1 MHSEPQ
7 ISNLANGT
15 NHLSYDEL
23 VEMLR
28 CARRTFTRD
37 WAILAV
43 GYWHGLRNQEIAK
56 LRLNDIDWSSQTMTV
71 CRLKSSLRT
80 TQPIVKAKGKPELC
94 EWTAIKAWLRERKS
108 PSDYLFTSKRD
119 DSCIGEKQ
127 MNRIFKKYLQMASVE
142 RVARGGKAIAK
153 YARAD
158 KNSKIGWKA
167 CTLSLHSLKHTRGS
181 LAAIAGTN
189 PLDIKMIL
197 GHKSLSSTE
206 RYVHP
211 KQDESWQRNLRLEL
225 YA

>member
-1 MHSEPQ
+1 MPTKNE
-7 ISNLANGT
+7 ISALANQT

-23 VEMLR
+23 IDILR
-28 CARRTFTRD
+28 CAQRTSTRD
-37 WAILAV
+37 WAILVV

-56 LRLNDIDWSSQTMTV
+56 LRLNDIDWSSQTITV
-71 CRLKSSLRT
+71 RRLKASLRT

-94 EWTAIKAWLRERKS
+94 EWTAVKAWLRERRS

-119 DSCIGEKQ
+119 DSSIGEKQ
-127 MNRIFKKYLQMASVE
+127 MNRIFKKYLQMASAE
-142 RVARGGKAIAK
+142 RVARGGKVIAK
-153 YARAD
+153 YARGD

-167 CTLSLHSLKHTRGS
+167 CNLSLHSLKHTRGS

-211 KQDESWQRNLRLEL
+211 KQDESWRRNLRLEL
-225 YA
+225 YS

>member
-1 MHSEPQ
+1 
-7 ISNLANGT
+7 
-15 NHLSYDEL
+15 
-23 VEMLR
+23 
-28 CARRTFTRD
+28 
-37 WAILAV
+37 
-43 GYWHGLRNQEIAK
+43 
-56 LRLNDIDWSSQTMTV
+56 
-71 CRLKSSLRT
+71 
-80 TQPIVKAKGKPELC
+80 
-94 EWTAIKAWLRERKS
+94 LRERQS

-127 MNRIFKKYLQMASVE
+127 MNRIFKKYLQMASTE
-142 RVARGGKAIAK
+142 RVGRGGTAIAK
-153 YARAD
+153 YARGD
-158 KNSKIGWKA
+158 KNSKSGWKP
-167 CTLSLHSLKHTRGS
+167 CSLSLHSLKHTRGS